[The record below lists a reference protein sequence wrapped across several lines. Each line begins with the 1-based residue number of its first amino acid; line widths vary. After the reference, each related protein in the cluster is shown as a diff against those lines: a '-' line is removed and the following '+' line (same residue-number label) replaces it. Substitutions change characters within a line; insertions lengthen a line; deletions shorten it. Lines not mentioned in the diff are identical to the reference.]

1 MKIGFIGIGNMGGS
15 ILKGFIKKG
24 IDCKNI
30 YIFDINLEKSQQ
42 LKNEHNIVLCNSYK
56 ELIENVDVLIL
67 AVKPDILLKLLKDIY
82 VEIVTYKPIIVS
94 IAAGISINNI
104 LNSIKNENIK
114 IVRIMPNINASI
126 NLSTSAY
133 CYQNINEEDLEK
145 VKNLFNNI
153 GSLFYIPEE
162 KFNIFTAIA
171 GCSPA
176 YIFLFLDS
184 LAKGALKMGLNK
196 NEALNIAIDVLI
208 GSAKM
213 LKESK
218 KNPWE
223 LIDSV
228 CSPGG
233 TTIEGICALEENNFQ
248 QSIVKAI
255 EKTISKDLLLNK
267 NLEERLYERE

>member
-1 MKIGFIGIGNMGGS
+1 M
-15 ILKGFIKKG
+15 
-24 IDCKNI
+24 
-30 YIFDINLEKSQQ
+30 
-42 LKNEHNIVLCNSYK
+42 
-56 ELIENVDVLIL
+56 
-67 AVKPDILLKLLKDIY
+67 
-82 VEIVTYKPIIVS
+82 
-94 IAAGISINNI
+94 
-104 LNSIKNENIK
+104 
-114 IVRIMPNINASI
+114 
-126 NLSTSAY
+126 
-133 CYQNINEEDLEK
+133 
-145 VKNLFNNI
+145 NLFKNI

-176 YIFLFLDS
+176 YVFLFLDS

-196 NEALNIAIDVLI
+196 NEALNIAIDMLI